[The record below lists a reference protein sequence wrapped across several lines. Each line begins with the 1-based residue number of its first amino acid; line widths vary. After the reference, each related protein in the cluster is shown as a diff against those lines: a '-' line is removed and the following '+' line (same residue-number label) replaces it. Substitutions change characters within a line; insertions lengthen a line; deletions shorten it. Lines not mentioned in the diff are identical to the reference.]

1 MMIQANHDT
10 PLFTRNRL
18 HYKPPSF
25 PRIDQHEILYDF
37 STQNDFNPNLSN
49 TSASA
54 VVTSTTST
62 SYTLFIVAFLKSLF
76 DRIKV
81 ILATKSSS
89 NPRGAEDSHQDEPL
103 LQEDKFDTSTPP
115 EALEVSRYEKSESK
129 EPRSV
134 NILPSDLSVITIS
147 DSSQDNLYQSI
158 FQVDSDEELEGEGQY
173 GTNLTIDH
181 KAGHYNDWS
190 VSTSRHAN
198 YSFLPII
205 DDVYSDILKPLDEY
219 DKVVSKFYT
228 PFRPVPKAR
237 YSVTDAVL
245 SAIPSKLLTNFL
257 KKERESIQNLIHKE
271 RTALRAVVTPLTPDQ
286 LQMVELYWRA
296 GRSSQHIVS
305 GFSIDI
311 TTKDLLTLSD
321 RQWLNDNV
329 IDFYLNLVTELTDLV
344 YCWTTHFFT
353 TLKKNGYKG
362 VARWAKRRKINVM
375 TMDTIVVPINSMNT
389 HWSVAVIDNFNKT
402 ISYFDSLSSGGN
414 LHAVQLLDQYMRNEA
429 ERLNVPPHK
438 YDLQPSMKTP
448 QQQNGFDCGVFTCT
462 VSKYIAK
469 KAPLLF
475 SQKDMHTIRRRMA
488 YEIVHKTLLP
498 EGNLSPNL

>member
-1 MMIQANHDT
+1 MA
-10 PLFTRNRL
+10 
-18 HYKPPSF
+18 
-25 PRIDQHEILYDF
+25 
-37 STQNDFNPNLSN
+37 
-49 TSASA
+49 
-54 VVTSTTST
+54 
-62 SYTLFIVAFLKSLF
+62 
-76 DRIKV
+76 
-81 ILATKSSS
+81 
-89 NPRGAEDSHQDEPL
+89 
-103 LQEDKFDTSTPP
+103 
-115 EALEVSRYEKSESK
+115 
-129 EPRSV
+129 
-134 NILPSDLSVITIS
+134 SDL
-147 DSSQDNLYQSI
+147 
-158 FQVDSDEELEGEGQY
+158 VDSDEELEGEGQY

-190 VSTSRHAN
+190 ASTFRHAN

-245 SAIPSKLLTNFL
+245 SAVPSKLLTNFL